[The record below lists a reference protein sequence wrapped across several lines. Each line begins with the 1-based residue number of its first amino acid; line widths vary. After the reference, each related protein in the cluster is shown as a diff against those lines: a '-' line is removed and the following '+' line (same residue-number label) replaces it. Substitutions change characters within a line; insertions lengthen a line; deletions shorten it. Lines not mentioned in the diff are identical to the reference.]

1 MELNIA
7 ELEAQVGQLTH
18 EELKQQLLD
27 AKVKQRVATKKY
39 YNPEAAKALRAK
51 KAATQKAQAELA
63 KTMPAT
69 KEGFANLYEQILAE
83 ANEIADQK
91 LADEEAAENAA

>member
-1 MELNIA
+1 MEINVA
-7 ELEAQVGQLTH
+7 ELEAQISQLSP

-39 YNPEAAKALRAK
+39 YNPETAK
-51 KAATQKAQAELA
+51 KARDKRTATLKAQAELA

-83 ANEIADQK
+83 ANELADQK
-91 LADEEAAENAA
+91 LAEDAANEGAE